1 MSRTTEEFEVIEKPK
16 RAASKRATS
25 VSTAASD
32 KPKPTR
38 RKTTTT
44 EAVAEVSKRKAPTT
58 LGSKERNKS
67 PARKHAAIIAALL
80 IIGVGG
86 SAAIGFTDPG
96 QIDVVKAITE
106 RNEQAKNGDTPNPI
120 MVPVQSTTQ
129 EPDGGLVGLG
139 IGGPEVP
146 PAATASSTETAAS
159 SSEPVGQAPL
169 TNAEAEAAAAALE
182 ESTEAPAE

>member
-1 MSRTTEEFEVIEKPK
+1 MSRTPEEFEVIEKTK
-16 RAASKRATS
+16 RVASKRATS
-25 VSTAASD
+25 VSTAATE

-38 RKTTTT
+38 RKTAST
-44 EAVAEVSKRKAPTT
+44 ETVAEVSKRKAPTT
-58 LGSKERNKS
+58 LSQKEKTKS
-67 PARKHAAIIAALL
+67 TARKHAVVIALL
-80 IIGVGG
+80 LIVGVGG

-139 IGGPEVP
+139 IGGPEAQ
-146 PAATASSTETAAS
+146 PATTSSSTETIAS